1 MNVIE
6 INNLKKYYGL
16 SKGVEDV
23 SFNVNQG
30 EILGFIGPN
39 GAGKST
45 VIRTLM
51 GLIKKTSG
59 EVKVFGQEAFEN
71 SHIINKNIGYLPSEV
86 ILYSQLKVYEQ
97 LEYFANIRNSPKNR
111 IIELANEL
119 DLDLNK
125 KISQLS
131 FGNRKKVG
139 IVLALMHSPKVII
152 LDEPTSGLDPLI
164 QQRFFNLLLDEKAK
178 GATILLSS
186 HVLREVEKVCDRV
199 ALIKDGK
206 IIFVSDIENIKAK
219 EAKMITISPAVQLTT
234 QGLEEKTIIDNQIT
248 YRFNGNINEL
258 LKELST
264 LKLNNLIIHELELD
278 DIFMDYYHREDNH
291 D

>member
-1 MNVIE
+1 MNIIE
-6 INNLKKYYGL
+6 IVNLKKYYGT

-23 SFNVNQG
+23 TFNVNQG
-30 EILGFIGPN
+30 EIFGFIGPN

-59 EVKVFGQEAFEN
+59 TVKVFGQEVFEN
-71 SHIINKNIGYLPSEV
+71 SYLINKKIGYLPSEV
-86 ILYSQLKVYEQ
+86 ILYSQLKVFEQ
-97 LEYFANIRNSPKNR
+97 LEYFANIRKIPKDR
-111 IIELANEL
+111 IKELAYEL

-131 FGNRKKVG
+131 FGNKKKVG
-139 IVLALMHSPKVII
+139 IVLALMHSPKLII

-164 QQRFFNLLLDEKAK
+164 QQRFFNLLLKEKAK
-178 GATILLSS
+178 GSTILLSS

-206 IIFVSDIENIKAK
+206 IIFISDIENIKSQ
-219 EAKMITISPAVQLTT
+219 EAKVITISPVVKLTT
-234 QGLEEKTIIDNQIT
+234 PGLKEKNIIDNHIT
-248 YRFNGNINEL
+248 YSFSGKINEL
-258 LKELST
+258 VKELST
-264 LKLNNLIIHELELD
+264 VRIDNLLIYELDLD
-278 DIFMDYYHREDNH
+278 DIFMEYYQREEKND
-291 D
+291 